1 MQSTGERSD
10 MTQDQRKEMGKALA
24 ATAFYYGRQ
33 LTPEVLA
40 MMLDDLADLPFEKTM
55 ESMKAYRLNPNN
67 RAFPMPAQIRALVT
81 PAVDIDSAAREI
93 AARIAGAITKYGWAR
108 GEDAHAFIGETGW
121 AIVRDLGGWSHLC
134 QNHGVTI
141 DPTAFLAQTRDL
153 AKSRLTHSPQAMEA
167 RIGIGARADEKPKGL
182 VSVGE
187 ILKQILPPPNPE
199 GA

>member
-1 MQSTGERSD
+1 

-55 ESMKAYRLNPNN
+55 EAMKAYRLNPNN
-67 RAFPMPAQIRALVT
+67 RAFPMPAQLRAVVS
-81 PAVDIDSAAREI
+81 PSVDVDSAAREI

-108 GEDAHAFIGETGW
+108 GEDAHAFIGEAGW
-121 AIVRDLGGWSHLC
+121 NIVRDLGGWSHLC

-153 AKSRLTHSPQAMEA
+153 AKSRLTHSTHAMEE
-167 RIGIGARADEKPKGL
+167 RIGIGAREEPRGSGGL
-182 VSVGE
+182 VSFGE
-187 ILKQILPPPNPE
+187 ILKLAQKPNPE
-199 GA
+199 AT